1 MLLLLGADA
10 RFSVSALLVAVLLVC
25 GSALAAQDPPP
36 LPRDTLPRDTLA
48 VEPDTGVFVVP
59 PAQLPADTL
68 PERVDTVGAEADTV
82 LPAPNLP
89 LLSAPAAGFASA
101 RWVWTREE
109 LQRFH
114 GFSLLDLLAD
124 IPIPALT
131 LTRAGGIG
139 RPAGLAA
146 FGSGGGRVRVFLDG
160 YELDP
165 FVSANRSLQQISLVD
180 LRELRIERGL
190 LETRIELFTFR
201 LEESRPLS
209 VLEAATGDFE
219 TQILR
224 VLFART
230 LGDRQILTVGFDVR
244 DTDGLARVQP
254 FTATSGIARW
264 SYRFDPQLGVE
275 AEFRQTGAEWA
286 DTVGLAGVGLASPLG
301 FAESSTRRDVLLR
314 VRAQPRPAL
323 FMDALVGRSW
333 RDPAEADSFGVGRSV
348 SNQAAARAAYVGDRV
363 WATSSAR
370 VRGGVANAFPVPSVD
385 LAARAGVRPLG
396 GVAAEGELR
405 YASTEGVGGA
415 EFSVGGRLGPLL
427 GFSLFATVAG
437 GSRPLGFLRD
447 SVVFLPPAEN
457 PEGEVPPDTAVI
469 EDTLRTFGVVES
481 AVGGLRA
488 GAEWRG
494 LGATVGGA
502 LLSVDADRIA
512 PFALPFDRGAGI
524 IEGEAARGVE
534 AFASSPL
541 VFPALRLEA
550 SWTRWMD
557 TGGRPYLPEQEWRA
571 ALVFHDIFYTGNLEP
586 TLRVEAVHRG
596 AALVPGPEGEVFSD
610 LSEPYTLS
618 NLFLQIRVID
628 VQAFVR
634 WENLLNLRA
643 ADLPGRIF
651 PGQRVLFGVR
661 WRFQN

>member
-1 MLLLLGADA
+1 MLLPVGADA
-10 RFSVSALLVAVLLVC
+10 RFSASALLVAILLVC
-25 GSALAAQDPPP
+25 GSPLAAQNPPP
-36 LPRDTLPRDTLA
+36 PPPRDTLPADTLPA
-48 VEPDTGVFVVP
+48 EPDTGVFVVP

-68 PERVDTVGAEADTV
+68 PARGDTTGVEADTV

-89 LLSAPAAGFASA
+89 LFPAPAVGFAPA
-101 RWVWTREE
+101 RWIWAREE

-114 GFSLLDLLAD
+114 GFSLLDLLTE
-124 IPIPALT
+124 IPALT

-165 FVSANRSLQQISLVD
+165 FVSANLSLQQITVVD
-180 LRELRIERGL
+180 LRELRVERGL
-190 LETRIELFTFR
+190 LETRVELFTFR
-201 LEESRPLS
+201 LEESRPFS

-264 SYRFDPQLGVE
+264 SYRFDPRLGVE
-275 AEFRQTGAEWA
+275 AEYRQTGAEWA
-286 DTVGLAGVGLASPLG
+286 DTIGLGGGLAPALD
-301 FAESSTRRDVLLR
+301 FAEASTRRDLLLR

-323 FMDALVGRSW
+323 FVDALVGRSS
-333 RDPAEADSFGVGRSV
+333 RSPAEADSFGVGRSAA
-348 SNQAAARAAYVGDRV
+348 NQAAARAVYAGDRT
-363 WATSSAR
+363 WASGAAR
-370 VRGGVANAFPVPSVD
+370 LRGGVENAFPVPSVD
-385 LAARAGVRPLG
+385 LTARAGVRPLR
-396 GVAAEGELR
+396 GVEAEGELR
-405 YASTEGVGGA
+405 YASTEGIGGT
-415 EFSVGGRLGPLL
+415 EFSAGGRLGPWL
-427 GFSLFATVAG
+427 GLSLFGTVVG
-437 GSRPLGFLRD
+437 GSRPLGFLSD
-447 SVVFLPPAEN
+447 SVVILPPGEN
-457 PEGEVPPDTAVI
+457 PAGEVPPDTAVL
-469 EDTLRTFGVVES
+469 EDTLRTFGVIES
-481 AVGGLRA
+481 EVGGWRA

-494 LGATVGGA
+494 LGAAVGGA
-502 LLSVDADRIA
+502 LLWLDADRIA
-512 PFALPFDRGAGI
+512 PFALPFDRGVGI
-524 IEGEAARGVE
+524 IEGESARGVE

-541 VFPALRLEA
+541 FFPALRVEA
-550 SWTRWMD
+550 SWTRWTE

-586 TLRVEAVHRG
+586 TFRVEAVHRG
-596 AALVPGPEGEVFSD
+596 TALVPDLEGEAFSD
-610 LSEPYTLS
+610 LSEPYTLA

-634 WENLLNLRA
+634 WENLLNQRA

-661 WRFQN
+661 WRFPD